1 MTEPTEKPLPPIM
14 ITITPEDFEDIS
26 KAMEALPES
35 KKKELGNAIRNEELD
50 CLTAADRDFVRVIAS
65 FAKITERQRDKKLIR
80 DTFSIEGYDLDYL
93 ISEIAP
99 KNGILNNITSYTI
112 NGREPAEP
120 KPEQSQEGKEPQG
133 QGQAQ
138 EQAQGQGQGQGQGQ
152 TAQEEQPELFPD
164 LKPDPPPT
172 FAVDYNETGI
182 HRDKAYIAT
191 SKAAQVITRIL
202 NRETTPILVSRSGT
216 KKRMEITVTIDQGNL
231 PEEITLA
238 RPISFRD
245 RIVEDAIGNL
255 FDQGF
260 SQITPAMVY
269 RQINGLSDTRAV
281 TPAAERKIDISIR
294 RLASTWVQ
302 IDYTEQLR
310 AMARDKGKIE
320 KGVIQGN
327 IINANNVYLQFADG
341 TIKSGWK
348 IKDMPKIFAYSKQ
361 VKQIATVPTALLN
374 TSTVVQST
382 EENTA
387 AKYYLLT
394 QIERIKGTGN
404 KRILFNSLFETIGD
418 AAPLEKTDSA
428 RKIRS
433 RRIESILK
441 ILDHFKEQGHIAGYS
456 IVKLASKIEGVDID
470 LPDPPDKG
478 K

>member
-35 KKKELGNAIRNEELD
+35 KKVELGNAIRNEELD
-50 CLTAADRDFVRVIAS
+50 CLSAADRDFVRVIAS

-80 DTFSIEGYDLDYL
+80 DTFSINGCDLDYL

-112 NGREPAEP
+112 NGRETA
-120 KPEQSQEGKEPQG
+120 KQNPEQSQEGKEPQG
-133 QGQAQ
+133 QGQPQAQ
-138 EQAQGQGQGQGQGQ
+138 EQAQGQ

-164 LKPDPPPT
+164 LKPDQPPT

-182 HRDKAYIAT
+182 HKDTAYIAT

-202 NRETTPILVSRSGT
+202 KDATMPIIVSKSGT
-216 KKRMEITVTIDQGNL
+216 KKTMKIMVTVNQDKL
-231 PEEITLA
+231 PKEITLA
-238 RPISFRD
+238 KPITFRD

-269 RQINGLSDTRAV
+269 RQMNGLSDTRAV

-294 RLASTWVQ
+294 RLASTWMK

-310 AMARDKGKIE
+310 AISKNKIAKGE
-320 KGVIQGN
+320 VQGN
-327 IINANNVYLQFADG
+327 VISAKNVYLQFADG

-348 IKDMPKIFAYSKQ
+348 IESAPMIYAYSKEI
-361 VKQIATVPTALLN
+361 KQIATIPTALLN

-387 AKYYLLT
+387 ARYYLLQ
-394 QIERIKGTGN
+394 QIERIRGTGN

-418 AAPLEKTDSA
+418 TAPLEKTA
-428 RKIRS
+428 NGYNIRS
-433 RRIESILK
+433 RRIASICT
-441 ILDHFKEQGHIAGYS
+441 ILDYFKEKGHIKGYS
-456 IVKLASKIEGVDID
+456 IVKLASKIEGVDIE
-470 LPDPPDKG
+470 LPDPPEKG

>member
-50 CLTAADRDFVRVIAS
+50 CLSAADKDFVRVIAS

-99 KNGILNNITSYTI
+99 KDGILNNITSYTI
-112 NGREPAEP
+112 NGREPAEQ

-133 QGQAQ
+133 QGQA
-138 EQAQGQGQGQGQGQ
+138 QGQGQGQGQ

-202 NRETTPILVSRSGT
+202 NRETTPILVSRSGA

-269 RQINGLSDTRAV
+269 RQMNGLSDTRAV
-281 TPAAERKIDISIR
+281 NPAAERKIDNSIR
-294 RLASTWVQ
+294 RLASTWMQ

-310 AMARDKGKIE
+310 AISKNKLDKGL
-320 KGVIQGN
+320 IQGH
-327 IINANNVYLQFADG
+327 IISAKNVYLQFADG

-348 IKDMPKIFAYSKQ
+348 IESAPMIYAYSKQ

-374 TSTVVQST
+374 TSTVVKST
-382 EENTA
+382 DEITA

-404 KRILFNSLFETIGD
+404 KRILFDSLFETIGD
-418 AAPLEKTDSA
+418 YAPLEKTA
-428 RKIRS
+428 NGYNIRS
-433 RRIESILK
+433 RRISSICT
-441 ILDHFKEQGHIAGYS
+441 ILDYFKEQGHIKGYS
-456 IVKLASKIEGVDID
+456 IVKLASKIEGVDIE